1 MSSVFDTGNVEENA
15 VRGGLR
21 YAVDVEAG
29 GGPCPRSCEG
39 RLGGSR
45 GAAEGYRCVPLGFL
59 VGLARPAVGMRVR
72 IFGIS
77 EPGMGD
83 GKEGVAGGPGDIEP
97 ASAIVSRESEKVE
110 VDGLGVDRKDEG
122 EGGGRRSCNCN
133 WPSMI
138 EFLRAWGWLGG
149 REGDLARGAII
160 RADDGPD
167 TGAA

>member
-45 GAAEGYRCVPLGFL
+45 GTAEGYRCVPLGFFC
-59 VGLARPAVGMRVR
+59 GLARPAVGMWVR
-72 IFGIS
+72 MFGMS

-83 GKEGVAGGPGDIEP
+83 GKDGVAGGPGDMEP
-97 ASAIVSRESEKVE
+97 ASAIGSRDSENVE
-110 VDGLGVDRKDEG
+110 VDGLGVDKNDDG
-122 EGGGRRSCNCN
+122 EGGGRRSCSCS
-133 WPSMI
+133 WPSRI
-138 EFLRAWGWLGG
+138 EFLRACG
-149 REGDLARGAII
+149 
-160 RADDGPD
+160 
-167 TGAA
+167 